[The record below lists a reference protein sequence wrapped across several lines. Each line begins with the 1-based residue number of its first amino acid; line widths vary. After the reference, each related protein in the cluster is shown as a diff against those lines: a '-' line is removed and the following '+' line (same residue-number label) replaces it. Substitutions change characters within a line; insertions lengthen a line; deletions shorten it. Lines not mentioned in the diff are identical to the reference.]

1 MNHLTPERLAELAVK
16 ALERTA
22 FMMAD
27 QTSISP
33 EALSATNHRATIRY
47 SGPCSGTVTLRTTD
61 GFLRGLAANLLGDEP
76 EAIDLTACGDDAIKE
91 LTNIVGGSV
100 ILELGGRD
108 CAYSLGLPQIAPQS
122 PKPPSIDH
130 TCALDCEGH
139 PLFIT
144 WEPDAVAK
152 PLAA

>member
-1 MNHLTPERLAELAVK
+1 MNNLTPDTLAQLAAV

-27 QTSISP
+27 PVPVEQD
-33 EALSATNHRATIRY
+33 ALASADRLATIRY
-47 SGPCSGTVTLRTTD
+47 SGPGSGIVTLRTNNE
-61 GFLRGLAANLLGDEP
+61 FLRGLAANLLGVEP
-76 EAIDLTACGDDAIKE
+76 DAIDLAACGDDAIKE

-108 CAYSLGLPQIAPQS
+108 CTYSLGLPQLAQPTKAS
-122 PKPPSIDH
+122 PTMSR

-144 WEPDAVAK
+144 WDPEAK
-152 PLAA
+152 AA